1 MKKLF
6 NIGLVLCAL
15 FCVLL
20 VGVGFA
26 LKAYLSDAR
35 LRSLVVPPL
44 EKALGRTVEMG
55 QINVSLFS
63 GVQVYDFAIK
73 EANGSDDFVSS
84 SKFVVFYNLLPLIQ
98 GKFVIREIRFVDP
111 SIHVYR
117 DKDGVFNF
125 QSLVFLTKK
134 KKAAEKTGRSK
145 SIALADQPLL
155 PFSIEI
161 KNFVIENGMVSVR
174 DEQNILPETDVIT
187 NSEIRLGVGHNVSNY
202 YYSGEVRFIVD
213 TLYKGV
219 EFHKEGRVGF
229 DETRCDY
236 TADIMID
243 KQSLQVTGSIE
254 DYRAEGLPPI
264 VFNLYSEELDV
275 DRLLQSLANLR
286 QEKVGGEAP
295 VGKVTTPPV
304 VASSA
309 VGPAVG
315 VPSELNVHGEIL
327 LNKVQV
333 KGLLLEDFQFQYG
346 LQNAKFSL
354 LDIKGR
360 TMGGEISGEVSADLT
375 NVPSYKGKLAGHDFQ
390 LGAIQK
396 NYMTHSLAT
405 MTGSVAGAI
414 SFKGQGTD
422 PEVIKKRLSATGE
435 YALQDGMISG
445 SDVGRGL
452 AAVLNMREL
461 KDLPIKKMGGRF
473 EVDRGKVRF
482 NATTEGAYFK
492 AKSVGTIGLNGVLDV
507 PVTMSLSPRLSVQLE
522 RRLEAAQYMEKQN
535 GRLLVHFKID
545 GSMTKP
551 KVKLDVA
558 RTAIQATDQAIDKF
572 LENGSA
578 SEREAG
584 EAVKSVL
591 DELFGQ

>member
-1 MKKLF
+1 MKKIF

-20 VGVGFA
+20 VGAGFA

-35 LRSLVVPPL
+35 LRSLVVPPM
-44 EKALGRTVEMG
+44 EKALGRTVEVG

-98 GKFVIREIRFVDP
+98 GKFVISEIRFVDP
-111 SIHVYR
+111 SIHVFR

-125 QSLVFLTKK
+125 QSLVFLTKQ
-134 KKAAEKTGRSK
+134 KKAAEKSGGSRTM
-145 SIALADQPLL
+145 ALADQPLL
-155 PFSIEI
+155 PFSVEI

-187 NSEIRLGVGHNVSNY
+187 NSEIHLGVGHNVSDY

-254 DYRAEGLPPI
+254 NYKAQGLPPI

-275 DRLLQSLANLR
+275 DRLLQSFANLR
-286 QEKVGGEAP
+286 REKVGDEVP
-295 VGKVTTPPV
+295 VAKVARPKATSP
-304 VASSA
+304 A
-309 VGPAVG
+309 VGPSASIS
-315 VPSELNVHGEIL
+315 PEFNVHGEIL

-333 KGLLLEDFQFQYG
+333 KGLLLEDLQFQYG
-346 LQNAKFSL
+346 LENGHFSL
-354 LDIKGR
+354 LDLKGR

-375 NVPSYKGKLAGHDFQ
+375 NVPTYEGKLTGHDFQ
-390 LGAIQK
+390 LGAIQE
-396 NYMTHSLAT
+396 NYMAYSLAT
-405 MTGSVAGAI
+405 MTGSVGGAI
-414 SFKGQGTD
+414 SFKGQGLE
-422 PEVIKKRLSATGE
+422 PEVMKKRLSATGE
-435 YALQDGMISG
+435 YTLQDGMISG

-461 KDLPIKKMGGRF
+461 KDLPLKKMGGRF
-473 EVDRGKVRF
+473 EIAKGNVRF
-482 NATTEGAYFK
+482 NATTESAYFK

-507 PVTMSLSPRLSVQLE
+507 PVAMSLSPRLSGQLE

-535 GRLLVHFKID
+535 GRTLVHFKID

-551 KVKLDVA
+551 RVKLDVA

-584 EAVKSVL
+584 EVVKSVL